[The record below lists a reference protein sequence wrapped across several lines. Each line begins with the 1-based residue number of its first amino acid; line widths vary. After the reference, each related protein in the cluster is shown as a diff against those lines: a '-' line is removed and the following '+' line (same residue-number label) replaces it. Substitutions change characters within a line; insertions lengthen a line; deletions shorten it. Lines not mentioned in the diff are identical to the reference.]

1 MSMKKLALLLP
12 LFLCVAACGTKGR
25 LETAPPMWG
34 QARADY
40 LAEQAR
46 LAAEKKAEEEAK
58 AKAEAEAEAQAGA
71 TPAAPAPL
79 PKAN

>member
-1 MSMKKLALLLP
+1 MKKLALLLP

-58 AKAEAEAEAQAGA
+58 AKAEAEAEAGGA
-71 TPAAPAPL
+71 SAAPAPVPV